1 MQEPRA
7 KIVVPARAG
16 VAQLVEQLIR
26 NQQVIG
32 SSPIAGSNDIKHFGR
47 SVAERSTRR
56 LPPGYHAKKKEH
68 GVVGRPTSGLT
79 GASSS

>member
-32 SSPIAGSNDIKHFGR
+32 SSPIAGSKILREINVLR
-47 SVAERSTRR
+47 
-56 LPPGYHAKKKEH
+56 
-68 GVVGRPTSGLT
+68 
-79 GASSS
+79 